1 MDTKQENDN
10 ISILYKNFI
19 SYLEQENNNLN
30 QIIADYNQLSTK
42 SVWVD
47 ILGIFLKYPNSML
60 SKYRLK
66 ILKDTLRDKKF
77 NFTYFLESCINILVD
92 YYSYES
98 HQLSNKED
106 LIKYWKKNNI
116 SVFRIFLS
124 FIIND
129 GYNINNYREIEANF
143 DIINNFY
150 KEYLDTIFNNFLG
163 YCRDYI
169 INKKINI
176 MVDYIIRLFN
186 FISDTRNETI
196 DDKLFKSISRLFFK
210 TELNGVIPVL
220 EDNLKNYIEKD
231 KIIKNIFLFFDIQT
245 QEIKLEI
252 CDYLIFIETL
262 NGKIEPQNKNFLL
275 IFFEYLNENQ
285 LINFFN
291 NNKNENIKNYDL
303 GKLINIQNTNI
314 IKENLINY
322 KNNDE
327 EKENNNIIYEEK
339 KETQQNKEN
348 EEIENNKEIEMLKN
362 NLKPKT
368 IKKYFEEQIK
378 KYSKIYNNKNK
389 KFYLAEIINSKTIN
403 NILDYSINNNY
414 FPLVN
419 EIFLNLKQM
428 INNLYKNYPGK
439 NIFGFVV
446 INEKEYIYTFNNDD
460 IIDRFLLNAKNIKK
474 SKYLDLISDNKSL
487 SSFSNY
493 SETIENK
500 INLNDKESNS
510 TSSKISNKSN
520 KANRF
525 SNEFKF
531 DKILSN
537 TIEYDVPYFKAPEFE
552 NNVNHLFRS
561 IFDLDILPNFFFP
574 ISINKNSDI
583 KNKYKSSGIKNE
595 YKSSGIKSEYK
606 SSGIKSSVIKNKYK
620 RRRNIIEYKSR
631 PIKNIDINSD
641 ESQNKQYLTF
651 SEYNSSL
658 FYHFLEADGAYIN
671 KSNNKIAPN
680 LNSNICPFYNHRT
693 FYIKNKKGKYF
704 YEEKDEDLYI
714 TKKSIIITE
723 SKLSIPKQIEDF
735 SFDIQYFKKDLDK
748 TLIFTLNK
756 LIRKIDFYSQYAKY
770 EILEEEEDIKNYSFQ
785 LFLLYNNIPIDD
797 LEEII
802 KENLK
807 LLIDNN
813 YIKNEFILKIMYFGP
828 NLGTYNINKMQKE
841 FNNLK
846 NNFKRL
852 EKNNID
858 LKNELNEMKK
868 REKNNIDLK
877 HNF

>member
-1 MDTKQENDN
+1 M
-10 ISILYKNFI
+10 
-19 SYLEQENNNLN
+19 
-30 QIIADYNQLSTK
+30 
-42 SVWVD
+42 
-47 ILGIFLKYPNSML
+47 
-60 SKYRLK
+60 
-66 ILKDTLRDKKF
+66 
-77 NFTYFLESCINILVD
+77 IN
-92 YYSYES
+92 
-98 HQLSNKED
+98 
-106 LIKYWKKNNI
+106 
-116 SVFRIFLS
+116 
-124 FIIND
+124 
-129 GYNINNYREIEANF
+129 
-143 DIINNFY
+143 
-150 KEYLDTIFNNFLG
+150 
-163 YCRDYI
+163 
-169 INKKINI
+169 
-176 MVDYIIRLFN
+176 IIRLFN

-314 IKENLINY
+314 TKENLINY

-339 KETQQNKEN
+339 KETKQNKEN

-368 IKKYFEEQIK
+368 IKKYFKEQIK

-403 NILDYSINNNY
+403 NILDYSINKNY

-428 INNLYKNYPGK
+428 INNFNKNYPGK

-460 IIDRFLLNAKNIKK
+460 IIDRFLLNVNNIKK

-537 TIEYDVPYFKAPEFE
+537 TIEYDVPYFKGHEFE

-561 IFDLDILPNFFFP
+561 IFDLDILPNFFF
-574 ISINKNSDI
+574 SN
-583 KNKYKSSGIKNE
+583 
-595 YKSSGIKSEYK
+595 
-606 SSGIKSSVIKNKYK
+606 
-620 RRRNIIEYKSR
+620 
-631 PIKNIDINSD
+631 
-641 ESQNKQYLTF
+641 
-651 SEYNSSL
+651 
-658 FYHFLEADGAYIN
+658 FY
-671 KSNNKIAPN
+671 
-680 LNSNICPFYNHRT
+680 
-693 FYIKNKKGKYF
+693 
-704 YEEKDEDLYI
+704 
-714 TKKSIIITE
+714 
-723 SKLSIPKQIEDF
+723 Q
-735 SFDIQYFKKDLDK
+735 
-748 TLIFTLNK
+748 
-756 LIRKIDFYSQYAKY
+756 
-770 EILEEEEDIKNYSFQ
+770 
-785 LFLLYNNIPIDD
+785 
-797 LEEII
+797 
-802 KENLK
+802 
-807 LLIDNN
+807 
-813 YIKNEFILKIMYFGP
+813 
-828 NLGTYNINKMQKE
+828 
-841 FNNLK
+841 
-846 NNFKRL
+846 
-852 EKNNID
+852 
-858 LKNELNEMKK
+858 
-868 REKNNIDLK
+868 
-877 HNF
+877 